1 MKGSQQAIES
11 QPSTSPANS
20 QAKEDEVFASWVSVE
35 PMLDAVHLIP
45 LLLQGLHP
53 FFKSPIA
60 KNLKAGGELA
70 FGLASLTALTYPV
83 VATFQALGSL
93 QSAQA
98 ALGQQ
103 QAAQGQQLAAQG
115 QQQAAL
121 GQQLAAQ
128 GQQLAAQGQQ
138 LAEIVTT
145 LHGMQKQLDQSK
157 KWW

>member
-1 MKGSQQAIES
+1 MGLGRTDVGCLS
-11 QPSTSPANS
+11 
-20 QAKEDEVFASWVSVE
+20 
-35 PMLDAVHLIP
+35 LIP

-53 FFKSPIA
+53 FFTSPIA

-70 FGLASLTALTYPV
+70 FGLASLTALTFPV

-103 QAAQGQQLAAQG
+103 QAAL
-115 QQQAAL
+115 
-121 GQQLAAQ
+121 